1 MKAGNCTQSF
11 YDLNRGRV
19 QGCMQTARAAKMIGH
34 TMLCQHA
41 VRLARV
47 FHREVLYYRMLLR
60 LRGDV

>member
-1 MKAGNCTQSF
+1 
-11 YDLNRGRV
+11 
-19 QGCMQTARAAKMIGH
+19 MQTARAAKMIGH